1 MQQILQEPLILW
13 ALRSFL
19 AALFAVAAISKLG
32 AMEEFHGVVRNF
44 RLLPDPLAKPVAMAL
59 PVAELAVAAGL
70 LIAPLAPPAAL
81 TAALLLAGFGIA
93 IAINVMRGRT
103 AIDCGCFRNGMK
115 QRISWAMVGRN
126 AVLTAMALATAA
138 LLPAARAAGPA
149 DVAAGAMA
157 GTVLILLYLSAS
169 MLGGMPAR
177 QTSTP
182 SAKGR

>member
-1 MQQILQEPLILW
+1 MQQVLQEPVILW

-19 AALFAVAAISKLG
+19 AALFASAAVSKLT
-32 AMEEFHGVVRNF
+32 AMEEFYGVVRNF
-44 RLLPDPLAKPVAMAL
+44 RLLPDPLARLVARVL
-59 PVAELAVAAGL
+59 PVLELAVAVGL
-70 LIAPLAPPAAL
+70 LVTPLALPAAL
-81 TAALLLAGFGIA
+81 TAAALLAGFGLA

-126 AVLTAMALATAA
+126 AVLTVLALATAA
-138 LLPAARAAGPA
+138 LLPVARAAGPA
-149 DVAAGAMA
+149 DLAAGVMA
-157 GTVLILLYLSAS
+157 GLVLILLYLSAS

-177 QTSTP
+177 HPSTS